1 MARLGLL
8 GVDLLAVDDVL
19 LGGADLV
26 DRFRGGEHD
35 EGESSGAA
43 GLWVCLNIDAF
54 DLTELA
60 KMISQ
65 LLYKYK

>member
-19 LGGADLV
+19 IGGADLV

-35 EGESSGAA
+35 EGESAGTA

-65 LLYKYK
+65 LL